1 MELERKCDG
10 APHWSAAVW
19 EDVLRG
25 SAVERVVFVAE
36 DAAMLGFAVVSRVG
50 DVAEVESIAVA
61 ADARRRGVARQIC
74 AEAAQWA
81 RERAATAME
90 LEVRVGNQAALG
102 LYAALGFVEQGRRA
116 RYYRDPVEDAVMMRM
131 ELAGDAVH
139 T

>member
-1 MELERKCDG
+1 
-10 APHWSAAVW
+10 
-19 EDVLRG
+19 
-25 SAVERVVFVAE
+25 
-36 DAAMLGFAVVSRVG
+36 
-50 DVAEVESIAVA
+50 
-61 ADARRRGVARQIC
+61 
-74 AEAAQWA
+74 
-81 RERAATAME
+81 ME